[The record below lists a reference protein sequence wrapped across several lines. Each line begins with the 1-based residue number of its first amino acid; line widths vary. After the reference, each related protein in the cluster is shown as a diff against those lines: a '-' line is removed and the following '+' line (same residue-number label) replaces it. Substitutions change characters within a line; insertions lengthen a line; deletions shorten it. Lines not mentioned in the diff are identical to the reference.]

1 MQQSLLAL
9 FFSQL
14 WYEKNRAPP
23 NEYRMGK
30 NYWHAKNLIWNIRLA
45 KVWKSFADIFSICIV
60 FIFYILD
67 AAFFVPLYFSFFPFS
82 FADGEESNFTWNFIK
97 LGIITVPVCCVGPS
111 LEGGKGNNR
120 LLLFLIYLIMVLVL
134 SFGSEMSIT
143 LLHLMLMSKIYVVN
157 SDMRNVIG
165 MSDPNVI
172 FKGPVP
178 MNLQQMK

>member
-1 MQQSLLAL
+1 MILYPDWHLCNFISLLTLMQQSLLAL

-23 NEYRMGK
+23 HEYRMGK

-97 LGIITVPVCCVGPS
+97 LGIITVPVCCAGPS

-120 LLLFLIYLIMVLVL
+120 LLLFLIYLII
-134 SFGSEMSIT
+134 SIKT
-143 LLHLMLMSKIYVVN
+143 
-157 SDMRNVIG
+157 DRNLEAPKEPLG
-165 MSDPNVI
+165 A
-172 FKGPVP
+172 
-178 MNLQQMK
+178 